1 MAILQYI
8 KDNLLII
15 STLITSVGIIAGFVY
30 KLFKRLLKK
39 ELEPFIDMI
48 KEQDKKREEQH
59 EETMQLIAEVRKEIA
74 EVRKENDM
82 GIIDAL
88 ISRIDAFDMLCRTDI
103 NFDIIQLHQY
113 DNIFIDIQKWND
125 YHIKYPELNGK
136 LDVAIENIKEH
147 YKKAKF
153 K

>member
-15 STLITSVGIIAGFVY
+15 STLITSIGIIAGFVY
-30 KLFKRLLKK
+30 KLFQRLLKK

-48 KEQDKKREEQH
+48 KEQDRKREEQH
-59 EETMQLIAEVRKEIA
+59 KETMQLIA

-153 K
+153 